1 MATCSCELTLLMA
14 FLRLGMVS
22 ASSSFELEGPGGHG
36 APRGLGVGEG
46 PSCWGGSSPEGD
58 APPVGGDP
66 GENPEKAR
74 ERMAALDHVKKVI
87 YERSRDDWEEFS
99 VLVESGTDTRERL
112 ARLAQDEDW
121 PLRRLHRHDAT
132 LEDVFVELTRKD

>member
-1 MATCSCELTLLMA
+1 M
-14 FLRLGMVS
+14 
-22 ASSSFELEGPGGHG
+22 PG
-36 APRGLGVGEG
+36 LCFSGVHM
-46 PSCWGGSSPEGD
+46 C
-58 APPVGGDP
+58 APPVWEWMTAP
-66 GENPEKAR
+66 
-74 ERMAALDHVKKVI
+74 DHIKKVI
-87 YERSRDDWEEFS
+87 CERSQDDWEELS